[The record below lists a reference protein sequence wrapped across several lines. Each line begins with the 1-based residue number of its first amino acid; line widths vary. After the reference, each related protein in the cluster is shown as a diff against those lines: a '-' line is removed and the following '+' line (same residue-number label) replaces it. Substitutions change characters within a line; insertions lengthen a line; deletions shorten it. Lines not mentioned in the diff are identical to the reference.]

1 MNQEELRRLNLG
13 ESLDNI
19 MNIDPRGYGV
29 CKILYKASREYTKS
43 PLTMNAATKLCET
56 LKEGDI
62 VYLMTGFVLRPFK
75 KAETDGIVGTMLLAR
90 ALVKAFNIRPVII
103 CQEEN
108 IEAVKNLSYT
118 IGLHY
123 HDSIE
128 GLFEYPKSLAGIPFT
143 KDLFLSEEMADE
155 LIAKGE
161 PKAVIAIEC
170 PGANYKGVYHN
181 SVGKDITELEAKS
194 DILFEKLKEK
204 GVLNIAI
211 GDLGNELGMGTL
223 KSHLEEYIPRAAK
236 GTCDCPCKGGLASKV
251 SADNII
257 TATVSDF
264 GTYGL
269 IAALAYL
276 KDDINIMHDKD
287 KELEALKTASR
298 SGMIDMYGDLIPAID
313 GCNASMIC
321 SIVNLMRE
329 VVDSSLKL
337 KETCSEWFDE
347 VINLGFFDENINL
360 SEVEKIERIV

>member
-1 MNQEELRRLNLG
+1 MNREELRRLNLG
-13 ESLDNI
+13 ESLDSI

-29 CKILYKASREYTKS
+29 CKILYKASREYTKK
-43 PLTMNAATKLCET
+43 PLTMNAALKLCET
-56 LKEGDI
+56 LKEGDL

-75 KAETDGIVGTMLLAR
+75 KAETDGIVGTMLLAS
-90 ALVKAFNIRPVII
+90 ALVKAFNVKPVII

-108 IEAVKNLSYT
+108 IEAVKNLSYV

-128 GLFEYPKSLAGIPFT
+128 GIYEYSKSLAGIAFT
-143 KDLFLSEEMADE
+143 KDKSKGKYMAEELMS
-155 LIAKGE
+155 KGM

-170 PGANYKGVYHN
+170 PGANYKGFYHN
-181 SVGKDITELEAKS
+181 SLGKDITNLEAKA

-223 KSHLEEYIPRAAK
+223 KDHLEKYIPRAAK
-236 GTCDCPCKGGLASKV
+236 GSCDCPCKGGLIAKT

-257 TATVSDF
+257 TATVSDW

-269 IAALAYL
+269 IAAIAYL
-276 KDDINIMHDKD
+276 KNDINIMHDKE
-287 KELEALKTASR
+287 KELEALKVASR

-313 GCNASMIC
+313 GCNSSMIC
-321 SIVNLMRE
+321 SVVNLMRE
-329 VVDSSLKL
+329 IVDSSLKL
-337 KETCSEWFDE
+337 KETCSEWFDK
-347 VINLGFFDENINL
+347 VIELGFFDEEESIKEYENIQ
-360 SEVEKIERIV
+360 KIV

>member
-1 MNQEELRRLNLG
+1 MNQEELTRLNLG

-29 CKILYKASREYTKS
+29 CKILYKASREYTKK
-43 PLTMNAATKLCET
+43 PLTMNAALKLCET

-75 KAETDGIVGTMLLAR
+75 KAETDGIVGTMLLAG
-90 ALVKAFNIRPVII
+90 ALVKAFNIKPVII
-103 CQEEN
+103 CQDEN

-128 GLFEYPKSLAGIPFT
+128 GLFEYPKSLAGIAFT
-143 KDLFLSEEMADE
+143 KDPFNAGDMADK
-155 LIAKGE
+155 LISKGV

-170 PGANYKGVYHN
+170 PGANCKGFYHN
-181 SVGKDITELEAKS
+181 SVGKDITELEAKT
-194 DILFEKLKEK
+194 DILFEKLKAK

-223 KSHLEEYIPRAAK
+223 KSYLEEYIPRAAK

-257 TATVSDF
+257 TATVSDW

-269 IAALAYL
+269 IAAIAYL

-329 VVDSSLKL
+329 IVDSSLKL
-337 KETCSEWFDE
+337 KETCSNWFDK
-347 VINLGFFDENINL
+347 VIDLGFFDEDINIC
-360 SEVEKIERIV
+360 EDDKMKRIV